1 MRIPKTL
8 ALLLGF
14 SLGFSTLTAHAE
26 TLLGRVVAVLDGDT
40 VTILDQ
46 SKAQHRVRLAQIDAP
61 EIGHGKNKPG
71 QPFGNASKQSLSELV
86 FGKDVRAECPESDRY
101 GRLVCT
107 IWVGSMDANL
117 EQVKRGMAWV
127 YRKYAKD
134 PAYFRAEEEA
144 RAARRGLWADPN
156 PVPPWEW
163 RRQ

>member
-1 MRIPKTL
+1 MKQATI
-8 ALLLGF
+8 ALILGI
-14 SLGFSTLTAHAE
+14 STLTAHAE

-71 QPFGNASKQSLSELV
+71 QPFGNASKQSLAELV
-86 FGKDVRAECPESDRY
+86 FSRDVRAECPESDRY

-117 EQVKRGMAWV
+117 EQVRRGMAWV
-127 YRKYAKD
+127 YRKYARD
-134 PAYFRAEEEA
+134 PLYFRAEEEA

-163 RRQ
+163 RR